1 MKEELTT
8 AMHAEF
14 TVSQELDNVLR
25 ALSLFERERDGI
37 SVTDE
42 KLESY
47 GFTRRQFEEYKD
59 RFNARFGAKKK
70 FSE

>member
-14 TVSQELDNVLR
+14 TISKQFNDELR
-25 ALSLFERERDGI
+25 ALSLLERERDGI
-37 SVTDE
+37 PVTDE

-47 GFTRRQFEEYKD
+47 GFTRKQFQDYKLCSSLGSALK
-59 RFNARFGAKKK
+59 NIIT
-70 FSE
+70 E

>member
-14 TVSQELDNVLR
+14 TVSQESDNELR
-25 ALSLFERERDGI
+25 ALSLLERERDGI
-37 SVTDE
+37 PVTDE

-47 GFTRRQFEEYKD
+47 GFTRGQFERYRALHAD
-59 RFNARFGAKKK
+59 L
-70 FSE
+70 FSK